1 MRFLDPLFLWGLLAI
16 AVPIALHLLLRRR
29 LPVLEFPLTRL
40 VLRAEHSRQPRK
52 RLNRVLL
59 MLTRAAILALLALAL
74 SRMTFGGA
82 GVVAQ
87 GPVAAVVVVDDSLSM
102 QAKGDDG
109 GTMLESGTMMAA
121 SFVAALPEGS
131 RVAVVAM
138 SKGAGAGGLA
148 LGTPNEALVALE
160 EIMPTHAHLNA
171 SEALGAGMRILS
183 GSVSQDRRLVLVTD
197 LARHGL
203 SELALPRWSG
213 LSPTG
218 MQRPRLHVLAPRRA
232 AGRNLAVAGLDAT
245 ALPGGRLRLVARVA
259 AWGIESPVEEEVEAR
274 TGSLGAGLRVAGR
287 GRITAGLGASDER
300 RFEIASPA
308 GGFGESQVS
317 IPPDVLEADDVRSAV
332 HHVSQRPRLLVVDG
346 DPQNLAIGSE
356 TFYLEKAL
364 APGVGLDFEAD
375 IIPLSE
381 LTPAALE
388 RRSAVLLCNV
398 PELSEERVRALESA
412 MEGGT
417 GLFVSLG
424 NRVDPAI
431 YNGRMARLL
440 PATLGIV
447 REARPAATVTRTAD
461 AAGDMS
467 DLPHVSVRAWY
478 TVDSTDD
485 ARTLLRLS
493 DGSPLLV
500 EGSKGAGRVLLLAT
514 TLDRDWTDLPIS
526 PSFLAFLR
534 ESIDRATPRGADVV
548 LPPVHV
554 GDGVPLAALRLG
566 AGASIV
572 APDGVETLLPQG
584 ATAFAGTSRL
594 GAWLVRDAGQP
605 RAAFAVVTDPLESD
619 LTRLSPD
626 ELALATRDA
635 TDPGAA
641 IEGTASDAGGYPA
654 WKPLLILL
662 VCACAAEAWLARR
675 AS

>member
-16 AVPIALHLLLRRR
+16 AIPIALHLLLRRR
-29 LPVLEFPLTRL
+29 LPVLDFPLTRL
-40 VLRAEHSRQPRK
+40 ILRAEHARQPRK

-74 SRMTFGGA
+74 SRLTFGGA

-102 QAKGDDG
+102 QARGDAG
-109 GTMLESGTMMAA
+109 GTMLESGVEMAV

-131 RVAVVAM
+131 AVAVVAM
-138 SKGAGAGGLA
+138 SEGARAGERP
-148 LGTPNEALVALE
+148 LGTADAAIDALE
-160 EIMPTHAHLNA
+160 RIAPTFAHLEA
-171 SEALGAGMRILS
+171 GEALGAAMRIVS
-183 GSVSQDRRLVLVTD
+183 GSASHDRRIVLVTD

-203 SELALPRWSG
+203 SNLALPLWTG
-213 LSPTG
+213 LSPTRTR
-218 MQRPRLHVLAPRRA
+218 RPRLHVLAPRRA
-232 AGRNLAVAGLDAT
+232 AGPNVSVVGLDAT
-245 ALPGGRLRLVARVA
+245 VLPGGRLRLVARVA
-259 AWGIESPVEEEVEAR
+259 GWGIDRPVEREVEAR
-274 TGSLGAGLRVAGR
+274 TGSLGSALRIAGR
-287 GRITAGLGASDER
+287 GRVTAGRGASDER

-308 GGFGESQVS
+308 GDFGESRVS
-317 IPPDVLEADDVRSAV
+317 TPADVLEADDVRSAV

-364 APGVGLDFEAD
+364 APGVGLDFDAD
-375 IIPLSE
+375 IIPISE
-381 LTPAALE
+381 LSPAALE

-398 PELSEERVRALESA
+398 PELSDDRVRALESVVRA
-412 MEGGT
+412 GT

-424 NRVDPAI
+424 NRVDPAV
-431 YNGRMARLL
+431 YDGRMARLL

-447 REARPAATVTRTAD
+447 REARPAASVATAGDAAD
-461 AAGDMS
+461 AMS

-478 TVDSTDD
+478 TLDPDDD

-500 EGSKGAGRVLLLAT
+500 EGSEGAGRVLLLAT

-526 PSFLAFLR
+526 PGFLAFLR
-534 ESIDRATPRGADVV
+534 ESIDRAGPRGADVV
-548 LPPVHV
+548 LPSVHV
-554 GDGVPLAALRLG
+554 GEAVPLRGLMLG

-572 APDGVETLLPQG
+572 SPDGVEAPLP
-584 ATAFAGTSRL
+584 AAAAAFADTHRL
-594 GAWLVRDAGQP
+594 GAWLVRDAGRP
-605 RAAFAVVTDPLESD
+605 RAAFAVVADPLESD
-619 LTRLSPD
+619 LTRISPD
-626 ELALATRDA
+626 ELAVAARDA
-635 TDPGAA
+635 ADVGMA
-641 IEGTASDAGGYPA
+641 IEGTASDAGGVPA
-654 WKPLLILL
+654 WKGILMLL